1 MPIPGASSATTST
14 PAGTPLIAGPPWTG
28 PCAGL
33 APTGTICHSDRS
45 SQYASDAYQAAL
57 KKAKLCC
64 SITDGPDCDQKAL
77 VKRVNGI
84 LKDEFLFVLP
94 DDLT

>member
-14 PAGTPLIAGPPWTG
+14 PAGTPPTSGPPWTE

-33 APTGTICHSDRS
+33 APKGTICHSDRS
-45 SQYASDAYQAAL
+45 SQYAYQAAL

-77 VKRVNGI
+77 AERVNGI
-84 LKDEFLFVLP
+84 LKDEFLFVFP